1 MENDIKMYKPS
12 LDKKIYDML
21 QSHSEMI
28 TLIQERNEIGT
39 ENGIKKEIE
48 KLKSKRRLFQRKFQ
62 YPKKNLK
69 SLIRQLRKFQF

>member
-21 QSHSEMI
+21 QSHRKMI

-48 KLKSKRRLFQRKFQ
+48 KLKKQKGDYFKGSFNIRRRT
-62 YPKKNLK
+62 
-69 SLIRQLRKFQF
+69 